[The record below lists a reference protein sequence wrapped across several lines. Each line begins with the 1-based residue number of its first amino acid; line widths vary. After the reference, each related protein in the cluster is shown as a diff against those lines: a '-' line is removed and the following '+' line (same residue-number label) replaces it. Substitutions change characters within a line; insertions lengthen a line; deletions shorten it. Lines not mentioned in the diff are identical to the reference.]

1 MGCCYSVSMSLRAT
15 SKKDFVRA
23 SHEFYADE
31 IEAADRPLLYSRRDV
46 EGIAGFVVLDD
57 YMSSPRY
64 AHDEIRIK
72 RYKTGQIHLDTA
84 FNASYGWECTAMNW
98 FEAVAPF
105 LSDNSWMTIYGEGNG
120 VVRMRVKNGRTTL
133 SEPCHR

>member
-15 SKKDFVRA
+15 GEKGFVRA
-23 SHEFYADE
+23 SHEFYAEE

-57 YMSSPRY
+57 CMGSPRY

-72 RYKTGQIHLDTA
+72 RYKTGRIRLDTA
-84 FNASYGWECTAMNW
+84 FNASYSWESTAMNW
-98 FEAVAPF
+98 FEAAAPF

-120 VVRMRVKNGRTTL
+120 VVRMRVKNGICTVN
-133 SEPCHR
+133 